1 MTNVVAIEGAIAE
14 VKMHP
19 PAPQLGHRRADAALA
34 EKWRL
39 SGAKIKGFL
48 RTSRTARR
56 KVRRVARCGSRRIS
70 DAVEGSWV
78 VPAMGSHPTVCRHTK
93 AATTSAAGW
102 GRGPSRSQARH
113 ATDRGRRGALGKDRA
128 VAASV

>member
-1 MTNVVAIEGAIAE
+1 MTKVVAIEGAIAE

-19 PAPQLGHRRADAALA
+19 PAPQLGRRRADAALA

-39 SGAKIKGFL
+39 SSAKIKGFL

-56 KVRRVARCGSRRIS
+56 KVRRVARCGRRRIS

-78 VPAMGSHPTVCRHTK
+78 VSTTESHPTVCWRAK
-93 AATTSAAGW
+93 IATTFAARW
-102 GRGPSRSQARH
+102 GREPSRSQARH
-113 ATDRGRRGALGKDRA
+113 AADRGCRGALGKDRA